1 MLKAR
6 SQNREEHWRFFRAS
20 KQDFRAERKNPK
32 QRRTLKVFSCSE
44 KKQEDSPGEG
54 CKKPIQ
60 RRFCRSRQE
69 DKTEKKQEA
78 KTYFRDQARRSQNRL
93 EMDKMDIDILE
104 EKPARRSTSSYSYG
118 IKRVHAQKKI
128 QKVCRYW
135 LAGNCKHAG
144 HDCKYL
150 HSFVGGASDVTFLTK
165 LVGHCYKV
173 CLGFLFV
180 SLLYD
185 ACSITV
191 DQLSFQ

>member
-1 MLKAR
+1 
-6 SQNREEHWRFFRAS
+6 
-20 KQDFRAERKNPK
+20 
-32 QRRTLKVFSCSE
+32 
-44 KKQEDSPGEG
+44 
-54 CKKPIQ
+54 
-60 RRFCRSRQE
+60 
-69 DKTEKKQEA
+69 
-78 KTYFRDQARRSQNRL
+78 
-93 EMDKMDIDILE
+93 MDKMDIDILE

-150 HSFVGGASDVTFLTK
+150 HSFVGGASDVTFPTK

-185 ACSITV
+185 AGSITV
-191 DQLSFQ
+191 DQLSSQQTQGLTLTLMYFSK